1 MEKYIKPSIKVKEIE
16 LEAILAGSDP
26 NSPAE
31 ESLDDENL
39 INAASAI
46 ESKKF
51 GNVSC
56 WDE

>member
-26 NSPAE
+26 KSPAE
-31 ESLDDENL
+31 ENLDDDNP
-39 INAASAI
+39 INDASAI